1 MSWVKSGCCSKFKG
15 NMGDDDR
22 IAADIRTKEDE
33 VNQLRQEIAR
43 KQTKAAKQ
51 RDDILQSLRL
61 QISDL
66 QHQLALAQDE
76 VRSRDKELASS
87 QAAIARL
94 KVSDVQRQ
102 ADMSDLKAKLSVAAE
117 QSQSLRIALDQAQK
131 DLKIAKDDQRS
142 TYIRTETS
150 EKLQNEEKQRRE
162 AQLFQLI
169 ADKEAQLAVQNE
181 EMIRLRVDIQRAED
195 LKVQFSAVQSERQSL
210 KSELQALKRSI
221 EASNRPSDPSIP
233 DITLNK
239 LVEDRLKSAET
250 LWIATIQDKSAAI
263 EARDKLIRS
272 LQFDLQAC
280 KQQLTHEQTL
290 RSTEATAN
298 KREIAYI
305 REKYEQEMEHFRD
318 ISAKQVESMER
329 NYREQ
334 GERLS
339 QRIGELIRDNER
351 ISRKQQETALQPSAA
366 AVTISNTADIE
377 QFRSQISTFKAEI
390 ADLKLELQTK
400 DQQLQSLRSKQVLE
414 TRLNTEKDELRTEL
428 DYANSRL
435 RILEVENGRLQ
446 AELREAAE
454 LNKRSSLSLDSPDL
468 KGSLRRLW
476 ESKTP
481 IGQSAEVRSLEQ
493 ENVQLKEIIAE
504 MRTEMESIQNRIG
517 TERLALTE
525 KQTQAALRIEELET
539 ARNQL
544 IADCE
549 KLTGETNR
557 LQNE

>member
-1 MSWVKSGCCSKFKG
+1 
-15 NMGDDDR
+15 MGDDDR
-22 IAADIRTKEDE
+22 IAADIRTREAE

-51 RDDILQSLRL
+51 RDDVLQSLRL
-61 QISDL
+61 QISDF

-76 VRSRDKELASS
+76 VKSRDKELASS
-87 QAAIARL
+87 QSVIATL
-94 KVSDVQRQ
+94 KAGEIQRQ

-117 QSQSLRIALDQAQK
+117 QGQSLRIALDQAQR

-142 TYIRTETS
+142 AYIRTETS

-181 EMIRLRVDIQRAED
+181 EIIRLRVDIQRAED
-195 LKVQFSAVQSERQSL
+195 LKAQFSAVQSERQSL

-221 EASNRPSDPSIP
+221 EASARPLDSSIQEA
-233 DITLNK
+233 TLNK

-250 LWIATIQDKSAAI
+250 LWIATIQDKSAAV

-290 RSTEATAN
+290 RSTEIMAN

-305 REKYEQEMEHFRD
+305 REKYEQEMEHFRE
-318 ISAKQVESMER
+318 ISAKQVENMER

-351 ISRKQQETALQPSAA
+351 ISKKQQETALQPSAA
-366 AVTISNTADIE
+366 AVTLSNTADIE

-400 DQQLQSLRSKQVLE
+400 DQQLQSFRSKQALE

-481 IGQSAEVRSLEQ
+481 VGQSAEVRGLEQ

-517 TERLALTE
+517 TERLAMTE
-525 KQTQAALRIEELET
+525 KQTQAAIRIEELEA

-544 IADCE
+544 IDDCE
-549 KLTGETNR
+549 RLAGETNR

>member
-1 MSWVKSGCCSKFKG
+1 
-15 NMGDDDR
+15 MGDDDR
-22 IAADIRTKEDE
+22 IAADIRSREAE

-51 RDDILQSLRL
+51 RDDVLQSLRL
-61 QISDL
+61 QISDF

-76 VRSRDKELASS
+76 VKSRDKELASS

-94 KVSDVQRQ
+94 KAGDIQRQ

-117 QSQSLRIALDQAQK
+117 QGQSLRIALDQAQR
-131 DLKIAKDDQRS
+131 DLKSARDDQRS
-142 TYIRTETS
+142 ACIRAEAS

-195 LKVQFSAVQSERQSL
+195 LKAQFSAVQSERQSL
-210 KSELQALKRSI
+210 KSELQALKRSL
-221 EASNRPSDPSIP
+221 EASARPSDPSFQEV
-233 DITLNK
+233 TLNK

-290 RSTEATAN
+290 RSTESTAN

-305 REKYEQEMEHFRD
+305 REKYEQEMQHFRE
-318 ISAKQVESMER
+318 ISAKQVENMER

-351 ISRKQQETALQPSAA
+351 ISKKQQETPVQPSAA
-366 AVTISNTADIE
+366 AVTLSNTADIE

-400 DQQLQSLRSKQVLE
+400 DQQLQAFRSKQALE
-414 TRLNTEKDELRTEL
+414 TRLNTEKDELRIEL

-481 IGQSAEVRSLEQ
+481 VGQSAEVRGLEQ

-517 TERLALTE
+517 TERLAMTE
-525 KQTQAALRIEELET
+525 KQTQASLRIEELEA

-544 IADCE
+544 TDDCE
-549 KLTGETNR
+549 RLTGETNR